1 MQAWYRLPFRSSQ
14 PNKFE
19 LLTSFHQ
26 IQVSREVACVGTGQ
40 GVHGLLHNSLS
51 NQRFPTP
58 KRTNQSREVPPRT
71 SEMVSNC
78 LRSSAD
84 QFAINGALSIP
95 QAELCATN
103 AECVTVAQLGS
114 VEGLAK
120 WLEAR
125 LPPGKNSISSW
136 GVVPCTKHLA
146 NLWTELVDGEIS
158 LEDSQPPKR
167 TVHVASVKV
176 RNEAGLY
183 LIESHQVNFVNAC
196 SILLRPWSHP
206 LTQWDFLS
214 GVGLL
219 WFFIVC
225 FAWNIKYFCAL
236 VVHSWR

>member
-219 WFFIVC
+219 
-225 FAWNIKYFCAL
+225 
-236 VVHSWR
+236 